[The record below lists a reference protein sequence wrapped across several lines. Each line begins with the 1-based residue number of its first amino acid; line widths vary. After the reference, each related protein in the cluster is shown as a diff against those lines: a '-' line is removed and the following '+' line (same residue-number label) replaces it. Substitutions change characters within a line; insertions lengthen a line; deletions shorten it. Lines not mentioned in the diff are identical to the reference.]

1 MGEILL
7 AAVIV
12 LADQLSKV
20 GAVDLAAR
28 RGSTVMI
35 PGVIGLTCTYNY
47 GASWG
52 ILAGKTVFLLVL
64 TALVCAAVFV
74 ALLLRRPKSLLSRL
88 SLAMVLGGAV
98 GNALDRLADGFVTD
112 MIETLFMD
120 FPIFNVA
127 DCFIT
132 VGAALLCIWVLT
144 DERKNR
150 LQRQEA
156 SRRRWE
162 KSREAA
168 KTDTVLA
175 EQTRREFDSHDDVSD
190 R

>member
-12 LADQLSKV
+12 LADQLIKV

-28 RGSTVMI
+28 RGSTVLI

-52 ILAGKTVFLLVL
+52 ILSGKTVFLLVL

-74 ALLLRRPKSLLSRL
+74 ALLLRRPRSQLARL

-112 MIETLFMD
+112 MFETLFME

-132 VGAALLCIWVLT
+132 VGAFLFLLSVLLE
-144 DERKNR
+144 ERRNR
-150 LQRQEA
+150 KKPETA
-156 SRRRWE
+156 G
-162 KSREAA
+162 KGY
-168 KTDTVLA
+168 KT
-175 EQTRREFDSHDDVSD
+175 
-190 R
+190 